1 MDPFIAMSDGEFV
14 ARFRLQKDTL
24 FNLIEEIRDEIP
36 VATDRR
42 GTYRHWTVLFYE

>member
-1 MDPFIAMSDGEFV
+1 MSDGEFV

-24 FNLIEEIRDEIP
+24 FNLIEEIQDQIP

-42 GTYRHWTVLFYE
+42 GTYRYSNVSVYECGTDI